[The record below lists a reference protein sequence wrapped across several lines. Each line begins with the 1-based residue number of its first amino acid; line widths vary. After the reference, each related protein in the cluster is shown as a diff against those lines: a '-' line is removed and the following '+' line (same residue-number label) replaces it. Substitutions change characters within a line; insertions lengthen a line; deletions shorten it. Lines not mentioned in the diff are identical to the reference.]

1 MLSPGLQILILV
13 MQLNMNNSNK
23 VKKIILTGGGSAG
36 HVTPNLALI
45 KNFQQKGW
53 ELNYI
58 GSQAGIEKELIAK
71 TSVPYHAIAT
81 GKLRRYF
88 SWQNLLDPFK
98 IILGI
103 IQAFILLHKLKP
115 AVVFSKGGF
124 VAFPVVVAAWLNRVP
139 IIIHE
144 ADLTIGLTNKLC
156 LPFATKIC
164 VAFPETI
171 RQIKNKKNA
180 IVTGIPIREEF
191 FQGNAKHGRE
201 ICGFTPNKK
210 IILVFGGSLGADQ
223 INKVVRQ
230 LLPNILEQFQIA
242 HVCGEGKIDTNCN
255 YEGYKQFAYL
265 HEEFPHVLAAADLV
279 ISRSGA
285 NSLYELLA
293 LHKPNILIPLAKATS
308 RGDQILNAKYSAER
322 GCSEVILQEQL
333 TPELLLEKI
342 ATVEKNHN
350 AMIEAIKKFA
360 VLDGTKLIYEI
371 IGTVSV

>member
-1 MLSPGLQILILV
+1 MTSSDKI
-13 MQLNMNNSNK
+13 
-23 VKKIILTGGGSAG
+23 KKIVFTGGGSAG

-45 KNFQQKGW
+45 KKFQQEEW
-53 ELNYI
+53 EINYI
-58 GSQAGIEKELIAK
+58 GSQTGIEKELIAK
-71 TSVPYHAIAT
+71 TSVPYHIIAT

-88 SWQNLLDPFK
+88 SWQNFLDPFK
-98 IILGI
+98 IILGT
-103 IQAFILLHKLKP
+103 IQAFILLRRLKP
-115 AVVFSKGGF
+115 TVVFSKGGF
-124 VAFPVVVAAWLNRVP
+124 VAFPVVVAAWLNRIP
-139 IIIHE
+139 AIIHE

-171 RQIKNKKNA
+171 KQIKNKKKA
-180 IVTGIPIREEF
+180 VITGIPIRKEF
-191 FQGNAKHGRE
+191 FHGNAERGRE

-230 LLPNILEQFQIA
+230 LLPDILEHFQIA
-242 HVCGEGKIDTNCN
+242 HVCGENKIDSSCN
-255 YEGYKQFAYL
+255 YKGYKQFAYL

-293 LHKPNILIPLAKATS
+293 LHKPNILIPLAKAAS

-322 GCSEVILQEQL
+322 GYSEIILQEQL

-342 ATVEKNHN
+342 MATEKNN
-350 AMIEAIKKFA
+350 DTMIEAMRKFT
-360 VLDGTKLIYEI
+360 VLDSTKLIYNI
-371 IGTVSV
+371 IGTVSCFFTLTSGNVNGRTPVY